1 MIPSSG
7 FAPGTVYVPVPA
19 PLFGPLLEEVQDLA
33 ELQCVMRLLFV
44 LHRQRGPL
52 RFVTASSLAA
62 DVTLL
67 RALRHVEPAGKP
79 QEALQRA
86 LDAAVARGMFLR
98 VAVGSRDRR
107 DSVLLLNTPENQRA
121 AEKIRTGE
129 TTLPGLQPVEP
140 LDEAPPPSNIFT
152 LYEENV
158 GGITPLIA
166 EELQDAEA
174 NYSAAWIRDAI
185 QEAVHLNK
193 RNWRYIAAILKRW
206 AQEGR
211 DSGADRRRSEG
222 VSLASV
228 LRRRR
233 E

>member
-1 MIPSSG
+1 MIPFSG
-7 FAPGTVYVPVPA
+7 IAPGTVYVPVPA
-19 PLFGPLLEEVQDLA
+19 PFFGPLLEEVQDLA
-33 ELQCVMRLLFV
+33 ELQCAMRLLYL

-52 RFVTASSLAA
+52 RFVTSSSLAA

-67 RALRHVEPAGKP
+67 RALRHVGPAGKP

-86 LDAAVARGMFLR
+86 LDAAVARGLFLR
-98 VAVGSRDRR
+98 VAVGSRDRQ

-140 LDEAPPPSNIFT
+140 LDEAPPQLDIFT

-158 GGITPLIA
+158 GVLTPLIA
-166 EELQDAEA
+166 EELQDAEDA
-174 NYSAAWIRDAI
+174 YSALWIRDAI
-185 QEAVHLNK
+185 QEAVLRNK

-211 DSGADRRRSEG
+211 ESGADWRRSEG
-222 VSLASV
+222 VSLASL
-228 LRRRR
+228 LRERR

>member
-19 PLFGPLLEEVQDLA
+19 PFFGPLLEEVQDLA
-33 ELQCVMRLLFV
+33 ELQCAMRLLYL
-44 LHRQRGPL
+44 LHRRHGPL

-79 QEALQRA
+79 QEALRRS
-86 LDAAVARGMFLR
+86 LDAAVARGLFLR
-98 VAVGSRDRR
+98 VAVGSRDRQ
-107 DSVLLLNTPENQRA
+107 DFVLLLNTPENQRA
-121 AEKIRTGE
+121 AERIRAGDAA
-129 TTLPGLQPVEP
+129 LPDLPAAEP
-140 LDEAPPPSNIFT
+140 MDEAPPASDIFA

-158 GGITPLIA
+158 GVITPFIA
-166 EELQDAEA
+166 DELQDAEA
-174 NYSAAWIRDAI
+174 NYPAAWIHDAI
-185 QEAVHLNK
+185 QEAVLGNK

-211 DSGADRRRSEG
+211 DSGADWRRSKG